1 MLQFTV
7 PQFIDVESTII
18 GPITIRQFLII
29 VVGGIIVGASYKIF
43 DFSLFIAIT
52 IVTGILVLLFGFY
65 KINGRPLHYFCLN
78 VVQTLKKPS
87 LRVWNNKAIDNIDM
101 KVENIG
107 FKDIIPEKEAYENSR
122 LAELSLVVD
131 TQGKYKQ
138 LDEVEDIQIEPN

>member
-1 MLQFTV
+1 
-7 PQFIDVESTII
+7 
-18 GPITIRQFLII
+18 
-29 VVGGIIVGASYKIF
+29 
-43 DFSLFIAIT
+43 
-52 IVTGILVLLFGFY
+52 
-65 KINGRPLHYFCLN
+65 
-78 VVQTLKKPS
+78 
-87 LRVWNNKAIDNIDM
+87 M